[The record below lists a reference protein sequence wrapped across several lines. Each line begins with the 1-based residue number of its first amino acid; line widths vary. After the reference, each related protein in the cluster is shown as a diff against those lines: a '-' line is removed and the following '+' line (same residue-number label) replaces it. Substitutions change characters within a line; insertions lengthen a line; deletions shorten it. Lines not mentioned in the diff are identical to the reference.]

1 MQEKF
6 STLHEIFPDK
16 YKMLYKIRKIFPIF
30 PEKICFKKSFL
41 IVFVGLFL
49 WF

>member
-16 YKMLYKIRKIFPIF
+16 HKMLYKIRKIFTIF
-30 PEKICFKKSFL
+30 PEKYALKKAF
-41 IVFVGLFL
+41 
-49 WF
+49 